1 MIWNRDGIVALC
13 KKHGYNFTRHDLD
26 GFIRKGRSLL
36 AVAGAMLLAFGVSTV
51 S

>member
-1 MIWNRDGIVALC
+1 MIWNRDDIVALC

-26 GFIRKGRSLL
+26 GFIRKGSLL
-36 AVAGAMLLAFGVSTV
+36 AVAGAMRLAFGVSTV

>member
-1 MIWNRDGIVALC
+1 MIWNRDDIVALC
-13 KKHGYNFTRHDLD
+13 KKHGYNFTSHDLD
-26 GFIRKGRSLL
+26 GFIRKGSLL